1 MNMNN
6 LELEYTRNLH
16 NLEKR
21 KTSISSSS
29 FQSLEIPAHLSHFL
43 FRTNMFS
50 IPCPYE
56 SLVVSHERDLLRDP
70 LKSLFSI
77 IN

>member
-6 LELEYTRNLH
+6 LELEYMRNLH

-50 IPCPYE
+50 TPVHTNLSSYLMKEI
-56 SLVVSHERDLLRDP
+56 
-70 LKSLFSI
+70 FSEI
-77 IN
+77 R